1 MTSMSQLHV
10 RAERGSVAPVV
21 LLPGDPDR
29 ATLIAET
36 FFEAPRLYNDYRH
49 LLGYTG
55 TYQGM
60 PVSVQA
66 TGMGCPSLAI
76 VTEEII
82 RLGATTLVRVGTCGA
97 IAAHVAPGDLVVAS
111 ASVANEGTSRQY
123 LGDGPFSPVADFA
136 LTRTMSEVAAVGDRR
151 VHTGLIQT
159 DDAFYATTPTDVPRM
174 AARGVLAVEME
185 ASALFTIGNLRQV
198 TTGCV
203 LVASN
208 NVGDESF
215 LDSAALKSAVLD
227 MVRTALDALVAFT
240 VPGNRNPTQRG
251 AQQRGAPQRD
261 AQQRDAS
268 QRDTEGGPA

>member
-1 MTSMSQLHV
+1 MMARMSQLHV
-10 RAERGSVAPVV
+10 RAEPGSVAPVV

-36 FFEAPRLYNDYRH
+36 FFAAPRRYNDYRH
-49 LLGYTG
+49 LFGYTG
-55 TYQGM
+55 TYKGM

-97 IAAHVAPGDLVVAS
+97 IAADVAPGDLVIAS

-123 LGDGPFSPVADFA
+123 LGTAPHSAVADFA
-136 LTRTMSEVAAVGDRR
+136 LTCALDQAAGQGTRR
-151 VHTGLIQT
+151 VHTGLVQT
-159 DDAFYATTPTDVPRM
+159 DDAFYATTKEDVSNM

-185 ASALFTIGNLRQV
+185 ASALFTLGAMRGV
-198 TTGCV
+198 RTGCA

-208 NVGDESF
+208 NVGDASF
-215 LDSAALKSAVLD
+215 LDSAALHGAILD
-227 MVRTALDALVAFT
+227 MVGASLDALVEFT
-240 VPGNRNPTQRG
+240 ATGEPSS
-251 AQQRGAPQRD
+251 APRD
-261 AQQRDAS
+261 Y
-268 QRDTEGGPA
+268 GGGQA

>member
-1 MTSMSQLHV
+1 MSQLHV
-10 RAERGSVAPVV
+10 RAEPGSVAPVV

-55 TYQGM
+55 SYRGM

-97 IAAHVAPGDLVVAS
+97 IAAHVAPGDLVVAC

-123 LGDGPFSPVADFA
+123 LGDGPLSPVADFA
-136 LTRTMSEVAAVGDRR
+136 LTRALSDVAAASGRR
-151 VHTGLIQT
+151 THTGLIQT
-159 DDAFYATTPTDVPRM
+159 DDAFYATTPDHVPAM

-185 ASALFTIGNLRQV
+185 ASALFTIAAMRQV
-198 TTGCV
+198 SAGCM

-208 NVGDESF
+208 NVGDERF
-215 LDSAALKSAVLD
+215 LDSGALKSGVLD
-227 MVRTALDALVAFT
+227 MVRAALDALVGFMGPVA
-240 VPGNRNPTQRG
+240 
-251 AQQRGAPQRD
+251 A
-261 AQQRDAS
+261 DAS
-268 QRDTEGGPA
+268 RQRPEGGQA